1 MSNTLTPR
9 RQEKIVIPEMAQ
21 RGRPKSGRPVK
32 RVVAIRLSPELF
44 EAVQRLSPNVSQ
56 AVERALVA
64 WVRSERRKAAKP
76 DPLAKHLAPPTAR
89 ERTVRRA

>member
-1 MSNTLTPR
+1 
-9 RQEKIVIPEMAQ
+9 
-21 RGRPKSGRPVK
+21 VK
-32 RVVAIRLSPELF
+32 RVVAVRLSPELF

-89 ERTVRRA
+89 ERAVRGKA